1 MILGIRAFQLR
12 RPVHPVGFDEFFGVG
27 SRFIARYPGTARA
40 PLDVQRRLD
49 FLPINIIGFALD
61 DEMLE
66 AQFAEWAEL
75 GGGEYYSAGN
85 ADSFSHALQAA
96 LRIPY
101 LVFGRDGAEM
111 ARGLVD
117 GEPVELPAGTYRVVV
132 TAASTQQFEGI
143 RIPADTDVEVRLE

>member
-1 MILGIRAFQLR
+1 MESDLAKAKGPKTVVLVTDGEETCDGDPGAVIQAPIDK
-12 RPVHPVGFDEFFGVG
+12 GFD
-27 SRFIARYPGTARA
+27 
-40 PLDVQRRLD
+40 LRL
-49 FLPINIIGFALD
+49 NIIGFALD
-61 DEMLE
+61 NEMLE

-101 LVFGRDGAEM
+101 LVFGRDGAEV